1 VFVSKL
7 VITAILQRLK
17 SGHNAKTQKLF
28 ARLSGFVRV
37 VSGVILTA
45 LSTHTVNSGIRT
57 IKTPGPYPYET
68 PVQLPAPPPVVDS
81 SPLPSPAPFPY
92 SEPSPPPATASH
104 EARAAASRHPLTA
117 KSVREAAFK
126 YNGVSHFCGFLA
138 ALPANV
144 SVYDRK
150 LGRSRALVQ
159 AGQVV
164 RKNVV
169 WLHRHKD
176 LQEHKQDSLAEKR

>member
-1 VFVSKL
+1 MFVPNR
-7 VITAILQRLK
+7 VITAIPQLRK
-17 SGHNAKTQKLF
+17 SGHNREIKKLP
-28 ARLSGFVRV
+28 ARRTGFVRV
-37 VSGVILTA
+37 AGGVVLAA
-45 LSTHTVNSGIRT
+45 LCAHTMYAGIRT

-92 SEPSPPPATASH
+92 SEPSPAPATASH
-104 EARAAASRHPLTA
+104 DSRPASRHPLTA

-144 SVYDRK
+144 SVYDPK

-169 WLHRHKD
+169 WLHKHKD
-176 LQEHKQDSLAEKR
+176 LEHKQDSSDKR